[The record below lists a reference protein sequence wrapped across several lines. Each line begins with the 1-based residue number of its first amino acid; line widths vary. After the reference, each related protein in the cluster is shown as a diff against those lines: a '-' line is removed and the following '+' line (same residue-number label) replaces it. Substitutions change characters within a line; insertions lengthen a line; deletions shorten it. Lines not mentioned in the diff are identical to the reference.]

1 MEKYG
6 RNTLAQRA
14 RISIKKISFI
24 FAPIVFFILL
34 FAATDWL
41 LPGSLHNGLLIA
53 GMSYV
58 SELALLSG
66 LGIFFYFGY
75 KAISV
80 IKKEKSP
87 RRGLV
92 KIMLATVLFF
102 GAILF
107 TLNFFAGRSITNC
120 EKFNHNNKLN
130 GGSKEFNG
138 KKYTINIC
146 GNEINDNPFFGDGL
160 ETVQLTIIDDQGD
173 EVAKRNYKIFWDAEP
188 GHESLTVSENSI
200 TYQDDEDQRS
210 YIINMPPTPVDWIQ
224 ARIPIFSVW
233 R

>member
-1 MEKYG
+1 M
-6 RNTLAQRA
+6 
-14 RISIKKISFI
+14 KKISFI
-24 FAPIVFFILL
+24 FAPIMFSILL

-53 GMSYV
+53 GMSHV

-120 EKFNHNNKLN
+120 EKFNYNNKLN

-138 KKYTINIC
+138 KKYTVNIC
-146 GNEINDNPFFGDGL
+146 GSGLNDNSFFGDGL
-160 ETVQLTIIDDQGD
+160 ETVQLTIINDQGD
-173 EVAKRNYKIFWDAEP
+173 EVAKRNYKIFWGAEL
-188 GHESLTVSENSI
+188 GHEPLTVSENSI